1 MHQILCEMKHD
12 TQFNFFFQFN
22 TVNQHSMRI
31 GNVQLNCCSQKKLQH
46 KSTAQLVTGSSL
58 TVNQHAIL
66 EFSQD
71 THQERAPSFVQIQQ
85 SEVVSRCELIWDMHK

>member
-1 MHQILCEMKHD
+1 MFIL
-12 TQFNFFFQFN
+12 TAA
-22 TVNQHSMRI
+22 V
-31 GNVQLNCCSQKKLQH
+31 KKQQH

-71 THQERAPSFVQIQQ
+71 THEGRTPSLVQIQQ
-85 SEVVSRCELIWDMHK
+85 SKVESQEVNPFGTAIKPCIS